1 MCVSLVTHKPFL
13 TKITFTCRKTLL
25 FCSCCYSLNLFAR
38 WREEKC
44 HFILNWIS
52 FFGGPPSLDVVPQQY
67 LLVSCVLIYSF
78 DCIFVLC
85 LQFLTCATHKSN
97 FPFLGCWCFWTNF
110 RLLFFLALLEKMLQ
124 WWSLPGNLRCPLL
137 SKIKPSIRLANATLN
152 RARSNR
158 RHIHRYA
165 PPSQIFIFLKSSQL
179 CLVVVVL

>member
-85 LQFLTCATHKSN
+85 LQFLTCATHKKQLPFFGLLMFLDQ
-97 FPFLGCWCFWTNF
+97 FP
-110 RLLFFLALLEKMLQ
+110 A
-124 WWSLPGNLRCPLL
+124 
-137 SKIKPSIRLANATLN
+137 
-152 RARSNR
+152 
-158 RHIHRYA
+158 
-165 PPSQIFIFLKSSQL
+165 FIFLGVTWKDVTVMITSWKFTLSSSFKDKAVDSVGERHTQS
-179 CLVVVVL
+179 CA